1 MPHDKHHNTSGV
13 NPATESPALV
23 RLRETLSPLCEAN
36 PVAMCIT
43 NRKSQL
49 FHANQAFLDL
59 LEYRPDLKA
68 IKGKA
73 LHRLFPA
80 HSHRVIDHI
89 ETLIGNK
96 ESRSLQKILH
106 LGHEHIPT
114 TMQIRVQI
122 LYNPD
127 DQFAEGALITL
138 QEDAG
143 WYRAHFEEEKQ
154 ILTTRIRQLSADLM
168 DRQSLLKAMMDHSP
182 FGIALLDNQRRVIQ
196 INRTAAKILGMGR
209 SEARGILCNNL
220 FQCFDYEQR
229 CPILEDGHN
238 INQQETACGKPGK
251 FRNTFLRSAVLSRER
266 NEDIIIEAFID
277 VTEMKGAQQ
286 AKEEA
291 YRAKDDFFAK
301 MSHELRTP
309 LNAIIGYSELLVD
322 DNFVLDPGELKEFA
336 GAIQSGGYDLLHLV
350 DQVLSIAKLT
360 ENKVESYPLDLQ
372 PKLIMDDIAKIIWPL
387 ADKNHNQFSVQYVGN
402 IGTVYADPEHLRAI
416 LLNLLSNACKFT
428 KQGEIILSAHRE
440 PGAETGT
447 MGDWVVF
454 QVSDTGIGL
463 SEEQAKRIFDRFE
476 QADNSSTRSY
486 GGSGLGLSI
495 AKDLCELMGGEMKVQ
510 SQLGQGATFTVRLP
524 AQKPAC

>member
-1 MPHDKHHNTSGV
+1 
-13 NPATESPALV
+13 
-23 RLRETLSPLCEAN
+23 
-36 PVAMCIT
+36 MCIT
-43 NRKSQL
+43 NRKSQV

-59 LEYRPDLKA
+59 LEHHPDLKT

-73 LHRLFPA
+73 LHRLFPM
-80 HSHRVIDHI
+80 HSHRVIDRI

-96 ESRSLQKILH
+96 QNLSLQKILH
-106 LGHEHIPT
+106 LGAEHTPT

-122 LYNPD
+122 LYSPD
-127 DQFAEGALITL
+127 DQLAEGALITL
-138 QEDAG
+138 QEDAS
-143 WYRAHFEEEKQ
+143 WYRTHFAEEKQ
-154 ILTTRIRQLSADLM
+154 TLTARIRQLSADLM

-196 INRTAAKILGMGR
+196 LNRTAEKILGIARG
-209 SEARGILCNNL
+209 EARGILCNNL
-220 FQCFDYEQR
+220 FQCFEFGQR

-238 INQQETACGKPGK
+238 IDKQETACGKPGK
-251 FRNTFLRSAVLSRER
+251 FQNTFLRSAVLSRER

-277 VTEMKGAQQ
+277 ITEMKGAQQ

-322 DNFVLDPGELKEFA
+322 DSFVLDPGELKEFA
-336 GAIQSGGYDLLHLV
+336 GAIKGGGYDLLHLV

-360 ENKVESYPLDLQ
+360 DSKVTSKPLDLQ
-372 PKLIMDDIAKIIWPL
+372 PKVIMDDIAKIIWPL
-387 ADKNHNQFSVQYVGN
+387 ADKHHNQFSVQYIGN
-402 IGTVYADPEHLRAI
+402 LGTVYADPEHLRAI

-428 KQGEIILSAHRE
+428 KQGEIILSAQRE
-440 PGAETGT
+440 SGDETGT
-447 MGDWVVF
+447 GEDWVLF

-463 SEEQAKRIFDRFE
+463 SEEQTERIFDRFE
-476 QADNSSTRSY
+476 QADNSSTRGY

-495 AKDLCELMGGEMKVQ
+495 AKELCELMGGEINVQ

-524 AQKPAC
+524 AQKPSS